1 MSKSSDT
8 VFVYFFDIIIWID
21 SDRES
26 LLNREFIPVSAAT
39 KRIGALV
46 AVMEISTSTVSG

>member
-1 MSKSSDT
+1 MRKSSDT
-8 VFVYFFDIIIWID
+8 VSVYFFDIIIWID

-26 LLNREFIPVSAAT
+26 CLNREFIPVSAAT